1 MHPAS
6 KDTQPD
12 SHLGEAEV
20 ISLLR
25 RQEFTHSVLLLDEL
39 AARGIATELNLKMSG
54 FAGVLLLAVDEE
66 LLTADEAKAKLERC
80 KQAGIHY
87 SITFINRIYQTAKE
101 GAK

>member
-39 AARGIATELNLKMSG
+39 AARGIAIELNLKMSG